1 MGYKNERRMKYLSY
15 SWRDIEDTFL
25 DLSGKKSLLTVT
37 KQSPKWI
44 KWEERGKPLWYYD
57 RINPV
62 SNVIYTVST
71 VVVSRVWWRRGGTN
85 SLVFRLHPY
94 LTLNHLV
101 LLVLHHQITDWY
113 EVWLWFDNHQTITKN
128 NRITLTKY
136 ISK

>member
-1 MGYKNERRMKYLSY
+1 MCHQNQVRITSGVNSSSSISVTELEFVDYLIIKTLTQSNQKLLKQLLNVFLIWNWETFNDFKFVIPAFARGY
-15 SWRDIEDTFL
+15 
-25 DLSGKKSLLTVT
+25 
-37 KQSPKWI
+37 
-44 KWEERGKPLWYYD
+44 RGM
-57 RINPV
+57 
-62 SNVIYTVST
+62 
-71 VVVSRVWWRRGGTN
+71 WWRRGGTN